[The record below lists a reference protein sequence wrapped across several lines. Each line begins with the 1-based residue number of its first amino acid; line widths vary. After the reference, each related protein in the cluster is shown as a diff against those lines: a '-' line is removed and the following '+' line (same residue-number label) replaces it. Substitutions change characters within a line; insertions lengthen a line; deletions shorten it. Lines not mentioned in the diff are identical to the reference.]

1 MIDEDNWA
9 PLIFSFNPI
18 YLLSVVHFIVEN
30 LPSNLEK
37 CSIINFYCNRWSTFN
52 GRIVKLFKDAQ
63 VHVFCFHQ
71 CSLHKL
77 LLIHGNFKTIYMH
90 LYFYFGNIQTEI
102 KISVYYSLMYSSTRL
117 LYVFIVVKYPF
128 LITVIW
134 STCQWLFVDRTSFD
148 GRYDM
153 RDDDRNI
160 QFELDHLATFSSR
173 SGFKSKHTSLY
184 KMHFIAKRLALFYLY
199 LHQFC
204 YLEFTFK
211 IH

>member
-37 CSIINFYCNRWSTFN
+37 CSIINFYCKRRSTFN

-77 LLIHGNFKTIYMH
+77 LLTGIHGNFKTIYMH

-184 KMHFIAKRLALFYLY
+184 KMQFIAKTLALFYLY
-199 LHQFC
+199 IAPILLFRV
-204 YLEFTFK
+204 YF
-211 IH
+211 

>member
-1 MIDEDNWA
+1 MLNHKF
-9 PLIFSFNPI
+9 L
-18 YLLSVVHFIVEN
+18 
-30 LPSNLEK
+30 
-37 CSIINFYCNRWSTFN
+37 STFN

-134 STCQWLFVDRTSFD
+134 STCQWLFLDRTSFD

-184 KMHFIAKRLALFYLY
+184 KMHFIAKTLALFYLY
-199 LHQFC
+199 IAPILLFRVYFWNTLVYCKRRIDQIILVVYSK
-204 YLEFTFK
+204 YLCIILFFK
-211 IH
+211 

>member
-1 MIDEDNWA
+1 MLNHK
-9 PLIFSFNPI
+9 F
-18 YLLSVVHFIVEN
+18 LLQAQIHIQWKDSKTF
-30 LPSNLEK
+30 K
-37 CSIINFYCNRWSTFN
+37 RCSSPRF
-52 GRIVKLFKDAQ
+52 LF
-63 VHVFCFHQ
+63 
-71 CSLHKL
+71 SLHKL
-77 LLIHGNFKTIYMH
+77 LLIHGKFKTIYMH

-117 LYVFIVVKYPF
+117 LYVFIVVKYSF